1 MALLVG
7 VTPGLVTGVVMRV
20 PPGLIPGVVGVTP
33 LSVPPGLIVG
43 VVGATPLSVPPGLI
57 VGVVPGVVGVTPLS
71 VPPGLIVG
79 VVGVTP
85 LSVPPGLIVGVVGL
99 VRGGVV
105 GVSVNPGVGGA
116 PAGLV
121 PGPPGPSAGEVDELV
136 EEGCIEEGWV
146 EEGCIEEGCIE
157 LLSLLLH
164 PARVI
169 EAHKIQR
176 QPKRVDNHLAIK
188 ALD

>member
-1 MALLVG
+1 
-7 VTPGLVTGVVMRV
+7 MRV

-79 VVGVTP
+79 VVG
-85 LSVPPGLIVGVVGL
+85 L

-105 GVSVNPGVGGA
+105 GVSLNPGVGGS
-116 PAGLV
+116 PPGLV
-121 PGPPGPSAGEVDELV
+121 PGPPGPNPGEVDEL
-136 EEGCIEEGWV
+136 V

-164 PARVI
+164 PAIVI

>member
-1 MALLVG
+1 
-7 VTPGLVTGVVMRV
+7 MRV
-20 PPGLIPGVVGVTP
+20 PPGLIVGVAGVTP

-43 VVGATPLSVPPGLI
+43 VA
-57 VGVVPGVVGVTPLS
+57 GVTPLS

-79 VVGVTP
+79 
-85 LSVPPGLIVGVVGL
+85 IVGL

-105 GVSVNPGVGGA
+105 GVSLNPGAGGS
-116 PAGLV
+116 PPGLV
-121 PGPPGPSAGEVDELV
+121 PGPPGPNPGEVAEL
-136 EEGCIEEGWV
+136 EEEGWV
-146 EEGCIEEGCIE
+146 EEGCIEVGCIEVGCMDIE

-164 PARVI
+164 PAIVI